1 MQQNLE
7 ISRMEERPLFL
18 SNGRPSYWLL
28 LNISTKNMHDCYKS
42 TLRKF
47 GDNAVFGWIEVGADD
62 AATAG
67 VDPVDETL
75 VCKHVD
81 ADRRLS
87 VGRHSDTS
95 YDRQLVATTVGSRQL
110 VDLLVVRVREQQKRA
125 RRQV

>member
-1 MQQNLE
+1 VLE
-7 ISRMEERPLFL
+7 
-18 SNGRPSYWLL
+18 
-28 LNISTKNMHDCYKS
+28 
-42 TLRKF
+42 
-47 GDNAVFGWIEVGADD
+47 WIEVGADD

-81 ADRRLS
+81 ADRKLS

-95 YDRQLVATTVGSRQL
+95 YDRQLVATRVGGRQL